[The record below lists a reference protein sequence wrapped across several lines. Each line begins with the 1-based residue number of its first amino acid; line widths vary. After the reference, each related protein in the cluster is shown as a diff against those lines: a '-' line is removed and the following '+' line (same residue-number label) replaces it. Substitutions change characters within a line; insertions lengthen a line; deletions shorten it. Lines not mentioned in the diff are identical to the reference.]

1 MNRPGADPPPNGR
14 GLSSL
19 TCRCGQ
25 KLGRLMQIG
34 KLDRLVIATAEAEYF
49 IVLAKVRCKKCR
61 RWRSYAAGVRSL
73 APAAQV

>member
-14 GLSSL
+14 ELPPL

-25 KLGRLMQIG
+25 KLGRLMQVG
-34 KLDRLVIATAEAEYF
+34 KLDRLVVANAEAEYF